1 VILSLDFLLELW
13 YNKRM
18 KNLSYHG
25 KTVEQAQWVVDNYD
39 TPEKREFY
47 KDNKTIQA
55 WIEDSRS
62 IIEARRLDY

>member
-1 VILSLDFLLELW
+1 
-13 YNKRM
+13 M

-25 KTVEQAQWVVDNYD
+25 KTVEAARWVIDNYD

-47 KDNKTIQA
+47 KDNETIRV
-55 WIEDSRS
+55 WIEDSRN